1 MLDTLFQR
9 ISQVENYQQEEFE
22 ENFDFGTPN
31 FFYSRQG
38 IRTNVNSKN
47 PYHKEMIR
55 VFVLIII
62 KLA

>member
-1 MLDTLFQR
+1 
-9 ISQVENYQQEEFE
+9 VENDQQEEFE